1 MSAEPVPIMCEPLD
15 RLLGGGVEAGIITL
29 LYGEGGSGKTNICLQ
44 MTRNIAR
51 SGDKV
56 VYIDTEGVSTERLRQ
71 MSGED
76 FETVMENIYF
86 YHPYS
91 FSEQE
96 KNVASGLRLAKKKK
110 AGLIV
115 LDSATMH
122 VRLTIDNEN
131 KHEKKSLSPQL
142 SKLMTF
148 AREEEVPVLLTS
160 QVYTDGATGEYRALG
175 GHALYH
181 AAKTIVRLDR
191 TTPGRRRA
199 VLMKHRHMPE
209 MTTADFMI
217 TARGVE

>member
-1 MSAEPVPIMCEPLD
+1 MSGEAIPIMCEPLD
-15 RLLGGGVEAGIITL
+15 RLLGGGIERGVITL
-29 LYGEGGSGKTNICLQ
+29 FYGEGGSGKTNICLQ
-44 MTRNIAR
+44 MARNLAAA
-51 SGDKV
+51 GGKV
-56 VYIDTEGVSTERLRQ
+56 IYIDTEGVSVERLRQ
-71 MSGED
+71 MSGDD

-91 FSEQE
+91 FSDQE
-96 KNVASGLRLAKKKK
+96 KNVASGIRLAKKKG

-122 VRLTIDNEN
+122 VRLTIDDEN
-131 KHEKKSLSPQL
+131 RHEKKSLSPQL

-148 AREEEVPVLLTS
+148 AREEDVPVILTS
-160 QVYTDGATGEYRALG
+160 QVYTDGSTGEYRALG

-199 VLMKHRHMPE
+199 VLIKHRHMPE
-209 MTTADFMI
+209 MTTAEFAI
-217 TARGVE
+217 TERGVE

>member
-1 MSAEPVPIMCEPLD
+1 MNTEPVPTMCDPLD
-15 RLLGGGVEAGIITL
+15 HLLGGGMERGVITL

-44 MTRNIAR
+44 MARNVAAA
-51 SGDKV
+51 GKKV
-56 VYIDTEGVSTERLRQ
+56 IYIDTEGVSVERLRQ
-71 MSGED
+71 ICGDD

-91 FSEQE
+91 FSDQE

-122 VRLTIDNEN
+122 VRLTIDEEN
-131 KHEKKSLSPQL
+131 RHEKKSLSPQL

-148 AREEEVPVLLTS
+148 AREEGVPVILTS

-181 AAKTIVRLDR
+181 AAKTIIRLDR

-209 MTTADFMI
+209 MTTAEFTI
-217 TARGVE
+217 TERGVE